1 MNSKQAKTGGAVAI
15 LFTLAACSN
24 GQEDPEEYPGGAV
37 TIVVPV
43 PAGSSTDLSTRIL
56 APCLEDELGETVL
69 VENHEGGSGAVGNT
83 YFTQADPDGYTLVS
97 TTAANAVL
105 PPLLEDGVQF
115 DADSFLPL
123 GTIGQAPI
131 VMVVPDDS
139 AYETAEE
146 LLAAAESERLLVGVP
161 GATSVPA
168 IVAGALIEDHG
179 LAMETVPF
187 DGNGNTIQA
196 LRSGDVDVA
205 YVSADSG
212 VTVPRLQDN
221 EIRALATAVTE
232 PASHLPDV
240 PPLESLGYTDLPYGD
255 SFWFLA
261 AQPDTPEPVVD
272 VLEAAME
279 TGKYAADVK
288 EQLGDGVAPEH
299 FVDGTATR
307 EHLQLAQESYA
318 EAIGGE

>member
-1 MNSKQAKTGGAVAI
+1 MNSKQAKIGGAAAI
-15 LFTLAACSN
+15 LLALAACSD
-24 GQEDPEEYPGGAV
+24 GEEDSEGYPDGAV

-56 APCLEDELGETVL
+56 APCLEDELGQTVL

-131 VMVVPDDS
+131 VMVVSDDS
-139 AYETAEE
+139 PYETADEF
-146 LLAAAESERLLVGVP
+146 LAEAESERLLVGVP

-168 IVAGALIEDHG
+168 IVVQALIENHG
-179 LAMETVPF
+179 LAMEMVPF

-196 LRSGDVDVA
+196 LRSGDVNVA
-205 YVSADSG
+205 YLSADSG
-212 VTVPRLQDN
+212 VTLPRLADN
-221 EIRALATAVTE
+221 EIRALATAV
-232 PASHLPDV
+232 PAARV
-240 PPLESLGYTDLPYGD
+240 R
-255 SFWFLA
+255 A
-261 AQPDTPEPVVD
+261 A
-272 VLEAAME
+272 AARSC
-279 TGKYAADVK
+279 GAD
-288 EQLGDGVAPEH
+288 
-299 FVDGTATR
+299 
-307 EHLQLAQESYA
+307 
-318 EAIGGE
+318 